1 MRTKALITEYIT
13 KKQCAVY
20 LWTLAFVFVSGAT
33 LRADSFSASMQTG
46 PQTPAP
52 ILPGSTAT
60 YAITITKAN
69 GGALEMDLSALGLP
83 PGVTASF
90 SPAALRFTDNLSAT
104 ATLTLTTT
112 TGVTPGI
119 SPFSVIARAGGS
131 QNILT
136 NSATLDVVSVGPFIV
151 QLPDG
156 HWRFT
161 VVTAPGKSYLIQ
173 ASTNCF
179 SPCWTTISTN
189 SCGTNNLLQFIDAD
203 VCRYPSRFYRAVEQ

>member
-1 MRTKALITEYIT
+1 M
-13 KKQCAVY
+13 
-20 LWTLAFVFVSGAT
+20 LAFMLISGAT
-33 LRADSFSASMQTG
+33 LRADSFTASMQTG

-52 ILPGSTAT
+52 ILPGGSAT
-60 YAITITKAN
+60 YAITISKTN
-69 GGALEMDLSALGLP
+69 SGALEMDLSALGLP

-90 SPAALRFTDNLSAT
+90 SPASLRFTSNLLAT
-104 ATLTLTTT
+104 ATLTLSTTS
-112 TGVTPGI
+112 GVTPGL

-136 NSATLDVVSVGPFIV
+136 NNATLDVVSVGPFIV

-161 VVTAPGKSYLIQ
+161 VVTPPGKNYLVQ

-179 SPCWTTISTN
+179 APCWTTISTN
-189 SCGTNNLLQFIDAD
+189 SCGTNNLLIFIDAD